1 MVTGNDYFLT
11 NLVDD
16 VHQSANGRYSKE
28 TIENVLRL
36 SFDRLSDVVAVEG
49 RKAYMIDFFNF
60 FPKDFKAKNSK
71 NPQTG
76 APMTIEPYRT
86 IYLKPTSKVKK
97 KLIKGMSGRV

>member
-16 VHQSANGRYSKE
+16 VHSISNGRYSKE
-28 TIENVLRL
+28 TIENIFRL
-36 SFDRLSDVVAVEG
+36 GFDRLGDVVAIEG

-60 FPKDFKAKNSK
+60 FPKDFNAKNSV

-76 APMTIEPYRT
+76 EPMVIAPYRT

-97 KLIKGMSGRV
+97 KLLKGVERRA